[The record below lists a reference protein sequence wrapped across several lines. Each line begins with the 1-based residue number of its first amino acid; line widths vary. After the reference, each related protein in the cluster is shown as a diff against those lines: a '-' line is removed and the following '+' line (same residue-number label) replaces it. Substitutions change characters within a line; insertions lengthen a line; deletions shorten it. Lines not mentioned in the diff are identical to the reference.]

1 MFLAVQIE
9 TDGLTFSSR
18 FDSKSLGFFMDD
30 TQRIVITG
38 IGLTSPNG
46 NNLTEFRKSLV
57 TCRSGV
63 KHHEIRYM
71 GKHVAGMCEFDEYKY
86 QSKKLRRRGTRAGSI
101 SIYCANE
108 AISDAALNWESVDK
122 SMVGVYLGI
131 TEHGN
136 VETEEEIYQMH
147 QNQLDW
153 KLWSPHHNPRTVSNS
168 PAGEV
173 TLNLNITGPHYT
185 LGSACAGGNVG
196 IIQGVQQ
203 LLLGEVDLALAG
215 GISES
220 SQTFGIFA
228 AFAAQGALAHHEIP
242 SMASRPL
249 DKNRNG
255 IAISEGGCVYV
266 LERLSDAKKR
276 GARIYAEIVGYAI
289 NSDATDFVNPNS
301 DRQIQCMHKAIKRAG
316 ITTRD
321 IDIVNMHATGTG
333 TGDVNEAD
341 AVRRAFQDSDKTYV
355 NFTKGHIGHCMGA
368 AGALELAG
376 NIPSFEDGIIH
387 PGMNCQ
393 NLDPECEIKNLV
405 INEPKLIGDIN
416 YILNNSFGMLGIN
429 SALIV
434 KKYSV

>member
-1 MFLAVQIE
+1 
-9 TDGLTFSSR
+9 
-18 FDSKSLGFFMDD
+18 MDD
-30 TQRIVITG
+30 TQRIVMTG
-38 IGLTSPNG
+38 IGLTAPNG
-46 NNLTEFRKSLV
+46 NNLTEFRANLLACK
-57 TCRSGV
+57 SGV
-63 KHHEIRYM
+63 KHHEVRYM
-71 GKHVAGMCEFDEYKY
+71 GKQVAGMCEFDEFKY
-86 QSKKLRRRGTRAGSI
+86 QSKKLRRRGTRAGSV

-108 AISDAALNWESVDK
+108 ALKDSGIDWEKVDK
-122 SMVGVYLGI
+122 SMVGVYIGI

-147 QNQLDW
+147 QNNLDW
-153 KLWSPHHNPRTVSNS
+153 KLWSPHHNPRTVANS

-203 LLLGEVDLALAG
+203 LLLGEVDLAFAG

-228 AFAAQGALAHHEIP
+228 AFAAQGALAQHEDATK
-242 SMASRPL
+242 ASRPL

-255 IAISEGGCVYV
+255 IAISEGGCIYI

-276 GARIYAEIVGYAI
+276 GAKIYAEIVGYAI
-289 NSDATDFVNPNS
+289 NSDATDFVNPNGE
-301 DRQIQCMHKAIKRAG
+301 RQVQCMHKAIKRAG
-316 ITTRD
+316 LQISD

-333 TGDVNEAD
+333 TGDINESK
-341 AVRRAFQDSDKTYV
+341 AVRDAFTESTKTFV

-368 AGALELAG
+368 AGSLELAG
-376 NIPSFEDGIIH
+376 NIPSFQDGVVH
-387 PGMNCQ
+387 PGMNITE
-393 NLDPECEIKNLV
+393 LDPDCAIPNLV
-405 INEPKLIGDIN
+405 FNEPKYVGNIN

-434 KKYSV
+434 KKFTV

>member
-1 MFLAVQIE
+1 
-9 TDGLTFSSR
+9 
-18 FDSKSLGFFMDD
+18 MDD
-30 TQRIVITG
+30 TRRIVMTG
-38 IGLTSPNG
+38 IGLTAPNG
-46 NNLTEFRKSLV
+46 NNLPEFRDALLA
-57 TCRSGV
+57 CRSGV
-63 KHHEIRYM
+63 THAEIRYM
-71 GKHVAGMCEFDEYKY
+71 GKQVAGLCEFDEFKY

-108 AISDAALNWESVDK
+108 AIADAGIDMNAVDK

-147 QNQLDW
+147 QNNLDW
-153 KLWSPHHNPRTVSNS
+153 KLWSPHHNPRTVANS

-220 SQTFGIFA
+220 AQTFGIFA
-228 AFAAQGALAHHEIP
+228 AFAAQGALAHHEDP
-242 SMASRPL
+242 TQASRPL

-255 IAISEGGCVYV
+255 IAISEGGCIYV
-266 LERLSDAKKR
+266 LERLSDAKAR
-276 GARIYAEIVGYAI
+276 GAKIYAEIVGHAI
-289 NSDATDFVNPNS
+289 NSDATDFVNPNA
-301 DRQIQCMHKAIKRAG
+301 DRQVECMNKAIKRAG
-316 ITTRD
+316 LTTSD

-333 TGDVNEAD
+333 TGDINETR
-341 AVRRAFQDSDKTYV
+341 AVRTAFESSSKTYV
-355 NFTKGHIGHCMGA
+355 NFTKGHIGHAMGA

-376 NIPSFEDGIIH
+376 NIPSFDDGVVH
-387 PGMNCQ
+387 PGMNVTE
-393 NLDPECEIKNLV
+393 LDPECAIPNLV
-405 INEPKLIGDIN
+405 INEPKLVGNIN

-434 KKYSV
+434 KKYKA

>member
-1 MFLAVQIE
+1 
-9 TDGLTFSSR
+9 
-18 FDSKSLGFFMDD
+18 MDD
-30 TQRIVITG
+30 TQRIVMTG
-38 IGLTSPNG
+38 IGLTAPNG
-46 NNLTEFRKSLV
+46 NNLTEFRDALLK
-57 TCRSGV
+57 CKSGV
-63 KHHEIRYM
+63 RHAEIRYM
-71 GKHVAGMCEFDEYKY
+71 GKQVAGLCEFDEFKY

-108 AISDAALNWESVDK
+108 AIADSRLDWASVDK

-136 VETEEEIYQMH
+136 VETENEIYEMH
-147 QNQLDW
+147 QNNLDW

-173 TLNLNITGPHYT
+173 TLNLSITGPHYT

-220 SQTFGIFA
+220 PQTFGIFA
-228 AFAAQGALAHHEIP
+228 AFAAQGALAHHEDP
-242 SMASRPL
+242 TLASRPM
-249 DKNRNG
+249 DKGRNG
-255 IAISEGGCVYV
+255 IAISEGGCIYV

-276 GARIYAEIVGYAI
+276 NARIYAEIVGYAI

-301 DRQIQCMHKAIKRAG
+301 ERQVQCMHKAIKRAG
-316 ITTRD
+316 LTVRD

-333 TGDVNEAD
+333 AGDISESK
-341 AVRRAFQDSDKTYV
+341 AVRDAFADSDKTFV
-355 NFTKGHIGHCMGA
+355 NFTKGHIGHSMGA
-368 AGALELAG
+368 AGSLELAG
-376 NIPSFEDGIIH
+376 NIPSFEDGVVH
-387 PGMNCQ
+387 PGMNITD
-393 NLDPECEIKNLV
+393 LDPECEIRNLV
-405 INEPKLIGDIN
+405 FNEPKYIGN
-416 YILNNSFGMLGIN
+416 VNTILNNSFGMLGIN

-434 KKYSV
+434 KKYKE

>member
-1 MFLAVQIE
+1 
-9 TDGLTFSSR
+9 
-18 FDSKSLGFFMDD
+18 MDD
-30 TQRIVITG
+30 TQRIVMTG
-38 IGLTSPNG
+38 IGLTAPNG
-46 NNLTEFRKSLV
+46 NTLAEFRQNLLSCK
-57 TCRSGV
+57 SGV
-63 KHHEIRYM
+63 SHAEIRYM
-71 GKHVAGMCEFDEYKY
+71 GKQVAGLCNFDEFKY

-108 AISDAALNWESVDK
+108 ALQDSGLDWNVVDK
-122 SMVGVYLGI
+122 SRVGVYLGI

-147 QNQLDW
+147 QNNLDW

-203 LLLGEVDLALAG
+203 LLLGEVDVAFAG

-220 SQTFGIFA
+220 PQTFGIFA
-228 AFAAQGALAHHEIP
+228 AFAAQGALAHHEDP
-242 SMASRPL
+242 TKASRPL

-255 IAISEGGCVYV
+255 IAISEGGCIYI

-276 GARIYAEIVGYAI
+276 GAKIYAEIVGYAI
-289 NSDATDFVNPNS
+289 NSDASDFVNPNT
-301 DRQIQCMHKAIKRAG
+301 DRQVECMHKALKKAG
-316 ITTRD
+316 LKPSD
-321 IDIVNMHATGTG
+321 IDILNMHATGTG
-333 TGDVNEAD
+333 TGDVNETK
-341 AVRRAFQDSDKTYV
+341 AVRVAFESSDKTFV
-355 NFTKGHIGHCMGA
+355 NFTKGHIGHAMGA

-376 NIPSFEDGIIH
+376 NLPSFVDGAVH
-387 PGMNCQ
+387 PGMNCTD
-393 NLDPECEIKNLV
+393 LDPECELKNLV
-405 INEPKLIGDIN
+405 VNEPKLVGNIN

-434 KKYSV
+434 KKYTA

>member
-1 MFLAVQIE
+1 
-9 TDGLTFSSR
+9 
-18 FDSKSLGFFMDD
+18 MDD
-30 TQRIVITG
+30 SRRIVITG
-38 IGLTSPNG
+38 IGLTAPNG
-46 NNLTEFRKSLV
+46 NNLAEFRNALLEKKS
-57 TCRSGV
+57 GI

-71 GKHVAGMCEFDEYKY
+71 GKQAAGMCEFDEFKY

-108 AISDAALNWESVDK
+108 AIRDAQLDWAGVDK
-122 SMVGVYLGI
+122 SMVGVFLGI

-147 QNQLDW
+147 QNNLDW

-173 TLNLNITGPHYT
+173 TLNLGITGPHYT

-203 LLLGEVDLALAG
+203 LLLGEVDLALTG

-228 AFAAQGALAHHEIP
+228 AFAAQGALAHNEDP
-242 SMASRPL
+242 TLASRPM
-249 DKNRNG
+249 DKKRNG
-255 IAISEGGCVYV
+255 IVISEGGAVYV

-276 GARIYAEIVGYAI
+276 NAKIYGEIVGYAI
-289 NSDATDFVNPNS
+289 NSDASDFVNPNNE
-301 DRQIQCMHKAIKRAG
+301 RQVECMHKAIKRAG
-316 ITTRD
+316 LTPSD
-321 IDIVNMHATGTG
+321 IDLVNMHATGTG
-333 TGDVNEAD
+333 AGDISESK
-341 AVRRAFQDSDKTYV
+341 AVRDAFAGSAKTYV

-376 NIPSFEDGIIH
+376 NIPSFTDGVIH
-387 PGMNCQ
+387 PGMNCSE
-393 NLDPECEIKNLV
+393 LDPDCAIPNLV
-405 INEPKLIGDIN
+405 YEQPVKTKVE

-434 KKYSV
+434 KRYS

>member
-1 MFLAVQIE
+1 
-9 TDGLTFSSR
+9 
-18 FDSKSLGFFMDD
+18 MDD
-30 TQRIVITG
+30 TQRIVMTG
-38 IGLTSPNG
+38 IGLTAPNG
-46 NNLTEFRKSLV
+46 NTLDEFRQNLLSCK
-57 TCRSGV
+57 SGV
-63 KHHEIRYM
+63 SHVEIRYM
-71 GKHVAGMCEFDEYKY
+71 GKQAAGLCDFDEYKY

-108 AISDAALNWESVDK
+108 ALKDSGINWETTDK
-122 SMVGVYLGI
+122 SMVGVYIGI

-136 VETEEEIYQMH
+136 VETENEIFEMH
-147 QNQLDW
+147 QNNLDW

-168 PAGEV
+168 PAGEI

-203 LLLGEVDLALAG
+203 LLLGEVDMALAG

-220 SQTFGIFA
+220 PQTFGIFA
-228 AFAAQGALAHHEIP
+228 AFAAQGALAHNDDP
-242 SMASRPL
+242 TKASKPL

-255 IAISEGGCVYV
+255 IVISEGGCVYV

-276 GARIYAEIVGYAI
+276 NAKIYAEIVGYAI

-301 DRQIQCMHKAIKRAG
+301 ERQVECMHKAIKRAG
-316 ITTRD
+316 LTVSD

-333 TGDVNEAD
+333 TGDVNETK
-341 AVRRAFQDSDKTYV
+341 AVRDAFVGSEKTYV
-355 NFTKGHIGHCMGA
+355 NFSKGHIGHCMGA

-376 NIPSFEDGIIH
+376 NIPSFTDGVVH
-387 PGMNCQ
+387 PGMNVTE
-393 NLDPECEIKNLV
+393 LDPECEIKNLV
-405 INEPKLIGDIN
+405 FKEPKFLGN
-416 YILNNSFGMLGIN
+416 VKYILNNSFGMLGIN

-434 KKYSV
+434 KKYTV

>member
-1 MFLAVQIE
+1 M
-9 TDGLTFSSR
+9 S
-18 FDSKSLGFFMDD
+18 DS
-30 TQRIVITG
+30 QRIVMTG
-38 IGLTSPNG
+38 IGLTAPNG
-46 NNLTEFRKSLV
+46 NNLTEFRKSLLE
-57 TCRSGV
+57 CRSGV

-71 GKHVAGMCEFDEYKY
+71 GKQVAGMCDFDEYKY

-108 AISDAALNWESVDK
+108 AIADAGLDWVNVDK

-147 QNQLDW
+147 QNGLDW
-153 KLWSPHHNPRTVSNS
+153 KLWSPHHNPRTVANS

-173 TLNLNITGPHYT
+173 TLNLSITGPHYT

-215 GISES
+215 GVSES

-228 AFAAQGALAHHEIP
+228 AFAAQGALAHHEDP
-242 SMASRPL
+242 TRASRPL
-249 DKNRNG
+249 EKNRNG

-266 LERLSDAKKR
+266 LERLPDAIKR
-276 GARIYAEIVGYAI
+276 GAKIYAEIVGYAI
-289 NSDATDFVNPNS
+289 NSDATDFVNPNGE
-301 DRQIQCMHKAIKRAG
+301 RQVQCMHKAIGRAG
-316 ITTRD
+316 LTPSD
-321 IDIVNMHATGTG
+321 IDLVNMHATGTG
-333 TGDVNEAD
+333 TGDVNESQ
-341 AVRRAFQDSDKTYV
+341 AVRKAFEGSSKTYV

-368 AGALELAG
+368 AGSIELAG
-376 NIPSFEDGIIH
+376 NIPSFTDGLIH
-387 PGMNCQ
+387 PGMNCTD
-393 NLDPECEIKNLV
+393 LDPECEIPNLV
-405 INEPKLIGDIN
+405 INEPRPVGNIK

-434 KKYSV
+434 KKYQA

>member
-1 MFLAVQIE
+1 
-9 TDGLTFSSR
+9 
-18 FDSKSLGFFMDD
+18 MDD
-30 TQRIVITG
+30 IKRIVMTG
-38 IGLTSPNG
+38 IGLTAPNG
-46 NNLTEFRKSLV
+46 NNLSEFRNALLE
-57 TCRSGV
+57 CRSGV

-71 GKHVAGMCEFDEYKY
+71 GMQAAGMCNFDEFKF

-108 AISDAALNWESVDK
+108 AVVDAKLDWENIDK

-136 VETEEEIYQMH
+136 VETENEIYDMH
-147 QNQLDW
+147 QNNLDW
-153 KLWSPHHNPRTVSNS
+153 KLWSPHHNPRTVANS

-203 LLLGEVDLALAG
+203 LLLGEVDVALAG

-228 AFAAQGALAHHEIP
+228 AFAAQGALAHHDDP
-242 SMASRPL
+242 TKASRPL

-255 IAISEGGCVYV
+255 IAISEGGCIYV

-276 GARIYAEIVGYAI
+276 GAHIYAEIVGYAI

-301 DRQIQCMHKAIKRAG
+301 ERQIQCMHKAIKRAG
-316 ITTRD
+316 LTVSD

-333 TGDVNEAD
+333 TGDVNETK
-341 AVRRAFQDSDKTYV
+341 AVREAFADSNKTYI

-376 NIPSFEDGIIH
+376 NIPSFIDGNVH
-387 PGMNCQ
+387 PGMNITE
-393 NLDPECEIKNLV
+393 LDPECEIKNLV
-405 INEPKLIGDIN
+405 INHPKKIGNVN

-434 KKYSV
+434 KKY

>member
-1 MFLAVQIE
+1 MN
-9 TDGLTFSSR
+9 
-18 FDSKSLGFFMDD
+18 D

-38 IGLTSPNG
+38 IGLTAPNA
-46 NNLTEFRKSLV
+46 NNLTDFRKALIE
-57 TCRSGV
+57 CRSGV
-63 KHHEIRYM
+63 KHHEVRYM
-71 GKHVAGMCEFDEYKY
+71 GKQVAGLCDFDEFKY

-108 AISDAALNWESVDK
+108 AIGDAKLEWANVDK

-147 QNQLDW
+147 QNNLDW
-153 KLWSPHHNPRTVSNS
+153 KLWSPHHNPRTVANS

-203 LLLGEVDLALAG
+203 LILGEVDLALAG

-228 AFAAQGALAHHEIP
+228 AFAAQGALAHHEDATK
-242 SMASRPL
+242 ASRPL

-255 IAISEGGCVYV
+255 IAISEGGCIYI

-276 GARIYAEIVGYAI
+276 GAKIYAEIVGHAI

-301 DRQIQCMHKAIKRAG
+301 ERQIQCMHKAIKRAG
-316 ITTRD
+316 LKVCD

-333 TGDVNEAD
+333 TGDVNESA
-341 AVRRAFQDSDKTYV
+341 AVRKAFEESSKTFV

-368 AGALELAG
+368 AGSLELAG
-376 NIPSFEDGIIH
+376 NIPSFEDGIVH
-387 PGMNCQ
+387 PGMNCSDP
-393 NLDPECEIKNLV
+393 DPECEIKNLV
-405 INEPKLIGDIN
+405 INEPKLVGNIST
-416 YILNNSFGMLGIN
+416 ILNNSFGMLGIN

-434 KKYSV
+434 KKYIV

>member
-1 MFLAVQIE
+1 
-9 TDGLTFSSR
+9 
-18 FDSKSLGFFMDD
+18 MDD
-30 TQRIVITG
+30 TQRIVMTG
-38 IGLTSPNG
+38 IGLTAPNG
-46 NNLTEFRKSLV
+46 NSLKEFREALIK
-57 TCRSGV
+57 CHSGV
-63 KHHEIRYM
+63 VHADIRYM
-71 GKHVAGMCEFDEYKY
+71 GKQVAGLCNFDEFKY

-101 SIYCANE
+101 SIFCANE
-108 AISDAALNWESVDK
+108 AIADAKLDWNSIDK

-147 QNQLDW
+147 QNNLDW
-153 KLWSPHHNPRTVSNS
+153 KLWSPHHNPRTVANS

-203 LLLGEVDLALAG
+203 LLLGEVDMALAG

-220 SQTFGIFA
+220 PQTFGIFA
-228 AFAAQGALAHHEIP
+228 AFAAQGALAHHEDP
-242 SMASRPL
+242 TQASRPL

-255 IAISEGGCVYV
+255 IAISEGGCIYV

-276 GARIYAEIVGYAI
+276 GAKIYAEIVGYAI
-289 NSDATDFVNPNS
+289 NSDATDFVNPNT
-301 DRQIQCMHKAIKRAG
+301 DRQVECMHKALKKAG
-316 ITTRD
+316 LEPSD

-333 TGDVNEAD
+333 TGDVNETT
-341 AVRRAFQDSDKTYV
+341 AVRKAFESSDKTFV

-368 AGALELAG
+368 AGSLELAG
-376 NIPSFEDGIIH
+376 NIPSFEDGVVH
-387 PGMNCQ
+387 PGMNCMD
-393 NLDPECEIKNLV
+393 LDPECEVPNLV
-405 INEPKLIGDIN
+405 VQEPKLVGNVN

-434 KKYSV
+434 KKYTA

>member
-1 MFLAVQIE
+1 MN
-9 TDGLTFSSR
+9 
-18 FDSKSLGFFMDD
+18 D

-38 IGLTSPNG
+38 IGLTAPNG
-46 NNLTEFRKSLV
+46 NNLTEFRNALLECK
-57 TCRSGV
+57 SGV
-63 KHHEIRYM
+63 QHHEIRYM
-71 GKHVAGMCEFDEYKY
+71 GSQVAGMCNFDEVKY

-108 AISDAALNWESVDK
+108 AIQDSGINWETVDK
-122 SMVGVYLGI
+122 SQVGVFLGI

-147 QNQLDW
+147 QNNLDW
-153 KLWSPHHNPRTVSNS
+153 KLWSPHHNPRTVANS

-185 LGSACAGGNVG
+185 LGAACAGGNVG
-196 IIQGVQQ
+196 VIEGVQQ

-228 AFAAQGALAHHEIP
+228 AFAAQGALAQNAVASE
-242 SMASRPL
+242 ASRPL

-255 IAISEGGCVYV
+255 IAISEGGCIYV
-266 LERLSDAKKR
+266 LERLSDAKAR
-276 GARIYAEIVGYAI
+276 GAKIYAEIVGWAI

-301 DRQIQCMHKAIKRAG
+301 ERQVQCMHKAIKRAG
-316 ITTRD
+316 ITTSD
-321 IDIVNMHATGTG
+321 IDLVNMHATGTG
-333 TGDVNEAD
+333 TGDVNETN
-341 AVRRAFQDSDKTYV
+341 AVRTAFADSNKTYV
-355 NFTKGHIGHCMGA
+355 NFTKGHIGHAMGA

-376 NIPSFEDGIIH
+376 NLPSFDDNVIH
-387 PGMNCQ
+387 PGMNCTD
-393 NLDPECEIKNLV
+393 LDPECEVKNLV
-405 INEPKLIGDIN
+405 LNKPQKVNSVN

-434 KKYSV
+434 KKYTA

>member
-1 MFLAVQIE
+1 ML
-9 TDGLTFSSR
+9 
-18 FDSKSLGFFMDD
+18 D
-30 TQRIVITG
+30 TERIVITG
-38 IGLTSPNG
+38 IGLTAPNG
-46 NNLTEFRKSLV
+46 NNLMEFRNALLE
-57 TCRSGV
+57 CRSGV

-71 GKHVAGMCEFDEYKY
+71 GPQVAGMCNFDEFKY

-108 AISDAALNWESVDK
+108 AVVDSGIDWNQVNK

-147 QNQLDW
+147 QNNLDW
-153 KLWSPHHNPRTVSNS
+153 KLWSPHHNPRTVANS
-168 PAGEV
+168 AAGEV

-220 SQTFGIFA
+220 PQTFGIFA
-228 AFAAQGALAHHEIP
+228 AFAAQGALAHHTDP
-242 SMASRPL
+242 SKASRPL

-255 IAISEGGCVYV
+255 IAISEGGCIYV

-276 GARIYAEIVGYAI
+276 GAKIYAEIAGYAI

-301 DRQIQCMHKAIKRAG
+301 QRQIECMNKAIAKAR
-316 ITTRD
+316 ISVRD

-333 TGDVNEAD
+333 TGDVNESE
-341 AVRRAFQDSDKTYV
+341 AVRMAFEASDKTYV

-368 AGALELAG
+368 AGSLELAG
-376 NIPSFEDGIIH
+376 NIPSFEDGVIH
-387 PGMNCQ
+387 PGMNCTE
-393 NLDPECEIKNLV
+393 LDPECAIKNLV
-405 INEPKLIGDIN
+405 INTPKSVDKIN

-434 KKYSV
+434 KKYIA

>member
-1 MFLAVQIE
+1 MN
-9 TDGLTFSSR
+9 
-18 FDSKSLGFFMDD
+18 D
-30 TQRIVITG
+30 TQRIVMTG
-38 IGLTSPNG
+38 IGLTAPNG
-46 NNLTEFRKSLV
+46 NNLPDFRKALLE
-57 TCRSGV
+57 CRSGV

-71 GKHVAGMCEFDEYKY
+71 GKQVAGMCDFDEFKY

-108 AISDAALNWESVDK
+108 AIADSGMDWAQVDK
-122 SMVGVYLGI
+122 SRVGVFLGI

-147 QNQLDW
+147 QNNLDW
-153 KLWSPHHNPRTVSNS
+153 KLWSPHHNPRTVANS

-196 IIQGVQQ
+196 IINGLQQ
-203 LLLGEVDLALAG
+203 LLLGEVDVALAG

-228 AFAAQGALAHHEIP
+228 AFAAQGALAQHEDATK
-242 SMASRPL
+242 ASRPL

-255 IAISEGGCVYV
+255 IAISEGGCIYV
-266 LERLSDAKKR
+266 LERLSDAKAR
-276 GARIYAEIVGYAI
+276 GAKIYAEIVGYAI
-289 NSDATDFVNPNS
+289 NSDATDFVNPNNE
-301 DRQIQCMHKAIKRAG
+301 RQVECMHKAMKKAG
-316 ITTRD
+316 ITASD

-333 TGDVNEAD
+333 AGDISESK
-341 AVRRAFQDSDKTYV
+341 AVREAFKDSEKTYV

-368 AGALELAG
+368 AGSLELAG
-376 NIPSFEDGIIH
+376 NIPSFDDGIIH
-387 PGMNCQ
+387 PGMNITE
-393 NLDPECEIKNLV
+393 LDPDCEIKNLV
-405 INEPKLIGDIN
+405 FNEPKFNGNVN

-434 KKYSV
+434 KKYKA